1 MIGNWNRAFRTH
13 LETCDYRVST
23 EPDEYFHR
31 FFQTRTDAKYGI
43 TVNKARLL
51 FYEKKYGEF
60 VQALPPAITGIVALI
75 KYGNVIGKME
85 KVKRILL
92 LIKRDKE
99 QYEDLPESRVLTKY
113 DAEGRLIVQI
123 FAGYFTLAIVVF
135 LALPLPEII
144 RDARNLG
151 NITEPKL
158 LHPVEYNVDH
168 SKYYYQITAHA
179 YASSALTVFII
190 IALDSFFIV
199 AIQHCCLLFAITG
212 FQLKTAHVQNES
224 TLWHD
229 DQWKVVDVEK
239 FTTRDQ
245 SLVYRKVVRAVA
257 GHMSALEYVNLV
269 QSTFSSALLIQVFLT
284 LVCMTVSAVQI
295 LRNINNY
302 DIVLGMMLWLVGQV
316 MHLFFLCFNGQRLS
330 DSSQNV
336 YYDAM
341 ECVWYT
347 FCAKS
352 KVVYQF
358 FVMNTISPHRL
369 VAMKL
374 MVLDMQTFQAV
385 MRMSASYLTMLLS
398 AV

>member
-1 MIGNWNRAFRTH
+1 M
-13 LETCDYRVST
+13 
-23 EPDEYFHR
+23 
-31 FFQTRTDAKYGI
+31 
-43 TVNKARLL
+43 NKARLL

-60 VQALPPAITGIVALI
+60 VQALPPTLTGMVALI

-85 KVKRILL
+85 KVKSILL

-99 QYEDLPESRVLTKY
+99 QYEDLPESRILPKY
-113 DAEGRLIVQI
+113 DQQGRLIVRI
-123 FAGYFTLAIVVF
+123 FGGYLTLAILLF
-135 LALPLPEII
+135 LSIPLPEII

-151 NITEPKL
+151 NVTEPKM
-158 LHPVEYNVDH
+158 LHPMEYNIDH
-168 SKYYYQITAHA
+168 SKYYYQITVHA
-179 YASSALTVFII
+179 YAGSAMKVFVI
-190 IALDSFFIV
+190 IALDSFFII

-212 FQLKTAHVQNES
+212 FQLKTAHVLNES
-224 TLWHD
+224 ILYHE
-229 DQWKVVDVEK
+229 DQWKVVNVGR
-239 FTTRDQ
+239 FTTREQ
-245 SLVYRKVVRAVA
+245 SLVYRKVVRLVA
-257 GHMSALEYVNLV
+257 GHMSALEYVYLV
-269 QSTFSSALLIQVFLT
+269 QSTFSSALLFQVFLT

-295 LRNINNY
+295 LQNMNNY
-302 DIVLGMMLWLVGQV
+302 DIVLGMNLWLVGQI

-330 DSSQNV
+330 DYSENV

-358 FVMNTISPHRL
+358 FVMNTITPHRL

-385 MRMSASYLTMLLS
+385 MRLSASYLTVLLS

>member
-1 MIGNWNRAFRTH
+1 MMTAGERHVR
-13 LETCDYRVST
+13 R
-23 EPDEYFHR
+23 PDS
-31 FFQTRTDAKYGI
+31 

-92 LIKRDKE
+92 MIKRDKE
-99 QYEDLPESRVLTKY
+99 QYVDLPESRVLTKY

-123 FAGYFTLAIVVF
+123 FAGKSIVLSCSEEYSEGYFTLAILVF

-144 RDARNLG
+144 RDARNLA
-151 NITEPKL
+151 NITEPRL
-158 LHPVEYNVDH
+158 LHPMEYNVDH
-168 SKYYYQITAHA
+168 SKYYYQITVHA
-179 YASSALTVFII
+179 YAGSALTVFVI

-212 FQLKTAHVQNES
+212 FQLKTAHVLNQS

-239 FTTRDQ
+239 FTTREQ
-245 SLVYRKVVRAVA
+245 SLVYRKVERAVA

-284 LVCMTVSAVQI
+284 LVCMTVTAVQI

-302 DIVLGMMLWLVGQV
+302 DIVLGMMFWLVGQV
-316 MHLFFLCFNGQRLS
+316 IHLFFLCFNGQRLS
-330 DSSQNV
+330 DYSQNV

-358 FVMNTISPHRL
+358 FVMNTIAPHRL

-385 MRMSASYLTMLLS
+385 MRLSASYLTMLLS